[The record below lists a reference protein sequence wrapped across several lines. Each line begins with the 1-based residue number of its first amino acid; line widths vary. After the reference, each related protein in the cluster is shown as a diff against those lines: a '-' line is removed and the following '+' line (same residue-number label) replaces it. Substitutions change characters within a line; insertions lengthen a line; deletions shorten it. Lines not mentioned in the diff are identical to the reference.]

1 MPAPGSGV
9 SGSRTWLQTSISWLQ
24 TSISPGRWARSIRHL
39 LGARLALFFHGELN
53 MAHRVQRDV
62 PRYLHSGR
70 GLPPAQL
77 PMHCLAC
84 SPTAHSRRQELL
96 SFSLCSIAEVSIF
109 PRTPSSGK
117 APSPLQA
124 SHLQSF
130 AGKCSPSGK
139 AEIRPTVSHSG
150 RGARSEGFEAVVGGD
165 GLRPCCPVQIPHAL
179 TRRGHLGK
187 TGSC

>member
-1 MPAPGSGV
+1 M
-9 SGSRTWLQTSISWLQ
+9 
-24 TSISPGRWARSIRHL
+24 
-39 LGARLALFFHGELN
+39 
-53 MAHRVQRDV
+53 
-62 PRYLHSGR
+62 
-70 GLPPAQL
+70 
-77 PMHCLAC
+77 
-84 SPTAHSRRQELL
+84 L
-96 SFSLCSIAEVSIF
+96 SFSLCSTAEVSIS

-139 AEIRPTVSHSG
+139 AEIQPAVSRSG

-165 GLRPCCPVQIPHAL
+165 GLRPCHAVQIPHAL
-179 TRRGHLGK
+179 TRRGCLGK